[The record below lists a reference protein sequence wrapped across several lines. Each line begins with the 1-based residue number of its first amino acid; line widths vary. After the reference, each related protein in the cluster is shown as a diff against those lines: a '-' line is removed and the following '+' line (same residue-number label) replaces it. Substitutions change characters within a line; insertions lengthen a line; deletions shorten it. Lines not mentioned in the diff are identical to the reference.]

1 MRAFDLPDRRFF
13 VATLFQPQLSSRG
26 EQPHPIILGY
36 LRSCA
41 EFRASKKAAMARS
54 V

>member
-1 MRAFDLPDRRFF
+1 MRAFDLPDKRFF
-13 VATLFQPQLSSRG
+13 LATLFQPQLSSRG

-36 LRSCA
+36 LGACA
-41 EFRASKKAAMARS
+41 EFRASKKAALARS